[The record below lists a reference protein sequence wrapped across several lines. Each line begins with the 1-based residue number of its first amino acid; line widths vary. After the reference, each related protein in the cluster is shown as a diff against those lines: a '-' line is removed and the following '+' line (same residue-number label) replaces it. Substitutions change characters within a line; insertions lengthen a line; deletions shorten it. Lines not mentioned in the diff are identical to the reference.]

1 MAVQDYNYDAAQRQL
16 NTWTWSVS
24 SELEGDVSTSCYEHV
39 GAFWDY
45 SYVYQVKPE
54 CRCFKIPVHAIYHQA
69 YYTRVIRD
77 EKP

>member
-1 MAVQDYNYDAAQRQL
+1 MHVMAVQDYNYDAAQRQL

-39 GAFWDY
+39 GALWDY

-54 CRCFKIPVHAIYHQA
+54 CRCFKNTCACYIPSSILHKS
-69 YYTRVIRD
+69 D
-77 EKP
+77 